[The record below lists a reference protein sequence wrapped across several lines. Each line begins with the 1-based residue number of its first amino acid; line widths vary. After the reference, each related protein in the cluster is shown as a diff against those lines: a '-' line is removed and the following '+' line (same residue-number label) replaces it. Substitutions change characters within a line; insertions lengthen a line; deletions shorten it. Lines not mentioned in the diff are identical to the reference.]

1 MALWESDGTTQ
12 ISCDR
17 YVGDGDDV
25 NLNASALTIGNWY
38 YISVD
43 VQDPS
48 RAGTFTLCIDN
59 PVDYDWYDGAIDVS
73 SIINSCSADAAY
85 STVDASPD
93 GTVGSCWNNGGPDNN
108 RWFKFQAVDGTASV
122 KIDIGGTKGTQ
133 TRTQL
138 ALWEADGITEISC
151 NRYAADGD
159 DVNLNSSTLSI
170 VNWYYISVDV
180 QSPSRAGTF
189 TLCIDNLGSALPIT
203 LLSFQAKVL
212 TDTRVELTWE
222 TASEINNDYFT
233 IERSLNGTDWEI
245 ITIIDGAGNSN
256 TILAYST
263 LDNSPYNGV
272 SYYRL
277 KQTDFDGQF
286 EYSIIRSV
294 TVNKV
299 YGNEVQIY
307 PNPTNSQITIQTNK
321 QELSSFRIYNAFGQD
336 VTNKAKQLSKSDN
349 ILLIDL
355 SNLVNGIYTVKT
367 ATAAN
372 KVYKQ

>member
-1 MALWESDGTTQ
+1 M
-12 ISCDR
+12 
-17 YVGDGDDV
+17 
-25 NLNASALTIGNWY
+25 
-38 YISVD
+38 
-43 VQDPS
+43 
-48 RAGTFTLCIDN
+48 
-59 PVDYDWYDGAIDVS
+59 
-73 SIINSCSADAAY
+73 
-85 STVDASPD
+85 
-93 GTVGSCWNNGGPDNN
+93 
-108 RWFKFQAVDGTASV
+108 
-122 KIDIGGTKGTQ
+122 
-133 TRTQL
+133 
-138 ALWEADGITEISC
+138 
-151 NRYAADGD
+151 
-159 DVNLNSSTLSI
+159 
-170 VNWYYISVDV
+170 
-180 QSPSRAGTF
+180 
-189 TLCIDNLGSALPIT
+189 
-203 LLSFQAKVL
+203 
-212 TDTRVELTWE
+212 TWE

-263 LDNSPYNGV
+263 LDNSPYHGV